1 MIINNGNIHEVNN
14 ISLHDACFESFVFD
28 RVHNRL
34 ETAATSALSSGCHP
48 ILTAANHLNT
58 LNSRESALPAL
69 T

>member
-1 MIINNGNIHEVNN
+1 MVINNGNIHEVNN

-34 ETAATSALSSGCHP
+34 ETVVKPEWPFVVPPDFDSSESFY
-48 ILTAANHLNT
+48 T

>member
-1 MIINNGNIHEVNN
+1 MVINNGNIHEVNN

-34 ETAATSALSSGCHP
+34 ETVVKP
-48 ILTAANHLNT
+48 EWPFVVPPDLTAANHLNT